1 MTAPARI
8 RQADLTRTLRAIK
21 AADCGGAR
29 VRIDP
34 DGTIDIMLGL
44 ADHESWGDSRPANP
58 LDRVL
63 DDAA

>member
-8 RQADLTRTLRAIK
+8 RQADLTRTLRALK
-21 AADCGGAR
+21 AANCDTAR

-44 ADHESWGDSRPANP
+44 LPGDSQPVNP

>member
-8 RQADLTRTLRAIK
+8 RQADLTRTLRALK
-21 AADCGGAR
+21 AAECGSAR

-34 DGTIDIMLGL
+34 DGTIDIMLTP
-44 ADHESWGDSRPANP
+44 APGDSPGANP

>member
-8 RQADLTRTLRAIK
+8 RQADLERAMK
-21 AADCGGAR
+21 AAKNSGFASAR

-44 ADHESWGDSRPANP
+44 APDDSPPANP
-58 LDRVL
+58 LDRLL
-63 DDAA
+63 DYVA

>member
-8 RQADLTRTLRAIK
+8 RQADLTRTLRALK
-21 AADCGGAR
+21 AANCGGAR

-44 ADHESWGDSRPANP
+44 LPDDSRPANP